1 MNGFSL
7 SGATAHVCPIS
18 GQIAHQ
24 VGSLM
29 PVILAPIDVAMTAP
43 TPPRLRRAENWTML
57 DRMRI
62 GNP

>member
-1 MNGFSL
+1 ML
-7 SGATAHVCPIS
+7 A
-18 GQIAHQ
+18 
-24 VGSLM
+24 
-29 PVILAPIDVAMTAP
+29 ILAPVDVVMTAP